1 MTVKNLDT
9 AGVWAYPS
17 TLTVESVNELER
29 LGYSALWLADPGTD
43 LDVADRLLAA
53 TERMVVGSY
62 IVNVWSTP
70 AQAAAAA
77 FHRIDA
83 AFPRRFVLGIGAGH
97 REINGDY
104 HKPLRVVVEYLDEL
118 DDLGVPRRRRALAA
132 LGPRILELAR
142 DRAAA
147 ALPYMITPDYIR
159 SARVVVGPDTVLV
172 AEQKM
177 VLTDDPERARA
188 LGRSGLGVY
197 LGLSNV
203 RQSLRRI
210 GFRDD
215 ELNPPGSDRLIDAL
229 VAYGTAAD
237 VAARVRE
244 HLDAGADQVLI
255 HPLAADNDMMPAL
268 RTLAGRL

>member
-83 AFPRRFVLGIGAGH
+83 AFPRRFVLGIGARH

-104 HKPLRVVVEYLDEL
+104 HKPLRAVVEYH
-118 DDLGVPRRRRALAA
+118 R
-132 LGPRILELAR
+132 
-142 DRAAA
+142 
-147 ALPYMITPDYIR
+147 
-159 SARVVVGPDTVLV
+159 
-172 AEQKM
+172 
-177 VLTDDPERARA
+177 
-188 LGRSGLGVY
+188 
-197 LGLSNV
+197 
-203 RQSLRRI
+203 
-210 GFRDD
+210 
-215 ELNPPGSDRLIDAL
+215 
-229 VAYGTAAD
+229 
-237 VAARVRE
+237 
-244 HLDAGADQVLI
+244 
-255 HPLAADNDMMPAL
+255 
-268 RTLAGRL
+268 